1 MSIILS
7 RFIENS
13 LDFDGCIEAT
23 FRELQQKRLD
33 RSTIVAFGQLR
44 FRP

>member
-1 MSIILS
+1 MSMILS

-23 FRELQQKRLD
+23 LRELQQERPD
-33 RSTIVAFGQLR
+33 RCIISLLE
-44 FRP
+44 RPTRV

>member
-1 MSIILS
+1 MILS

-33 RSTIVAFGQLR
+33 SSIISLLD
-44 FRP
+44 RPTRV